1 MEAQKKPI
9 SNSIPVKA
17 TFYSSDLAELFR
29 RNLKKLSTAS
39 IDFYNL
45 LYVKAKYNEPAAK
58 RLEIWIKETEE
69 QLNDSQE
76 KFLASCQAISAQ
88 KQPLG
93 EIKITEAELQYELN
107 HPLFRKYADFLQ
119 VCDKS
124 YIVLHYRW
132 LLGEINETVLQNA
145 LKQIINASEKF
156 FSRINYLVKSA
167 QKPFGGIYSNIAIKA
182 CLTDKYAE
190 MVDENVRENSKVL
203 EKLKPNNTPSKPTNE
218 HADAELES
226 DTTQQADIQT
236 SLDDESPGETQEQ
249 SSEAEVA

>member
-1 MEAQKKPI
+1 M
-9 SNSIPVKA
+9 
-17 TFYSSDLAELFR
+17 
-29 RNLKKLSTAS
+29 
-39 IDFYNL
+39 
-45 LYVKAKYNEPAAK
+45 KAKYNDPAAK

-69 QLNDSQE
+69 QLDDSQE

-88 KQPLG
+88 KQPLD
-93 EIKITEAELQYELN
+93 EIKISEAELQYELN
-107 HPLFRKYADFLQ
+107 QPLFRKYADFLQ

-132 LLGEINETVLQNA
+132 LLGEISENVLQNA

-190 MVDENVRENSKVL
+190 NVRENSKVL
-203 EKLKPNNTPSKPTNE
+203 EKLKPNNTPSKT
-218 HADAELES
+218 H
-226 DTTQQADIQT
+226 
-236 SLDDESPGETQEQ
+236 
-249 SSEAEVA
+249 

>member
-1 MEAQKKPI
+1 MEAQQKPI
-9 SNSIPVKA
+9 SNSLPVVAK
-17 TFYSSDLAELFR
+17 FYSTDLVELFR
-29 RNLKKLSTAS
+29 RNQKKLSTAS
-39 IDFYNL
+39 SDFYNL
-45 LYVKAKYNEPAAK
+45 LYVKAKYNDPASK

-69 QLNDSQE
+69 QLDDCQE

-93 EIKITEAELQYELN
+93 EIKISEVELHYDLN

-124 YIVLHYRW
+124 YIALHYRW
-132 LLGEINETVLQNA
+132 LLGEIGENVLHNA
-145 LKQIINASEKF
+145 LRQIINASEKF

-190 MVDENVRENSKVL
+190 MVDANVQENSKVL
-203 EKLKPNNTPSKPTNE
+203 EKLKFSNTPSKSTNK
-218 HADAELES
+218 HADAEL
-226 DTTQQADIQT
+226 DTSQQASIQA
-236 SLDDESPGETQEQ
+236 SLDDESSKEAQEQ